1 MRRSTRRELH
11 KLREIVHVLLAGRTC
26 PFCKAPLLTTENTY
40 KVGESRGA
48 PVNADLTWHHKD
60 GDHYNDDRAN
70 LALTHDTCHRAYHA
84 RERAKARRLGL
95 AA

>member
-11 KLREIVHVLLAGRTC
+11 KLREIVHVLLAPKTC
-26 PFCKAPLLTTENTY
+26 MFCKAPLITTENSY
-40 KVGESRGA
+40 KVGEARGG
-48 PVNADLTWHHKD
+48 PVNSDLTWHHKD
-60 GDHYNDDRAN
+60 GDHFNDDPSN

-84 RERAKARRLGL
+84 RERARARRR